1 MREFIDFSLF
11 VLGKIVSVLF
21 DFDLGSY
28 SFGAFLVAALVVSV
42 FIGSLVIKF
51 RDSGNISSAYR
62 PPRVRSIKRTSRRKG
77 G

>member
-21 DFDLGSY
+21 GFNLGSY
-28 SFGAFLVAALVVSV
+28 SFGDFLVAALVVSV

-51 RDSGNISSAYR
+51 RDSGNISSVSR
-62 PPRVRSIKRTSRRKG
+62 PMRSRGITHNEEDKS
-77 G
+77 